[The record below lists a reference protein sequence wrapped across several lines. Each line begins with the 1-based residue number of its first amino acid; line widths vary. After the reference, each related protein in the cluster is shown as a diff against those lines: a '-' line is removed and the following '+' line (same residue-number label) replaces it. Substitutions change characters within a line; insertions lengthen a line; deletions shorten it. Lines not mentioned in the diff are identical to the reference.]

1 MALPCGVRSSQ
12 RSDSGTHL
20 LGEGARRRRLGFG
33 GEDKDRVEEG
43 RLGEAEGGE
52 ARRFRGL
59 EVEVE
64 GVGVGVGDMDVVDVA
79 VVPAV
84 EVEAG
89 MEEEDAVGWDEEG
102 WSGDAGSG
110 ASVSEMLGR
119 WGHLR
124 SCRFLF
130 EDTPKRREQNWHS
143 NSRSPV

>member
-33 GEDKDRVEEG
+33 GEDKDKEEEVG
-43 RLGEAEGGE
+43 LGEVEGGE

-79 VVPAV
+79 VVPV
-84 EVEAG
+84 VDVEAG
-89 MEEEDAVGWDEEG
+89 REEEDAVGWDEEG